1 MAVDLYQRIYDPLR
15 INRFCDTFLVILLV
29 ILCTAIPCGQLRR
42 DAIHD
47 SLASDSFVRLYAAGV
62 RGLAM
67 PCNCGKFG
75 LKIRRGQPREGS
87 PPLPAPRDS
96 KRLRSN
102 LASPSRET
110 PNSLVT
116 VLRTVCC
123 ICGCRGDVKSTLS
136 RIPSDR
142 ATQRTAGDMIV

>member
-1 MAVDLYQRIYDPLR
+1 MAVDFYQRIYDPLR

-75 LKIRRGQPREGS
+75 LKIRRGQPHGGS
-87 PPLPAPRDS
+87 IPPPGTKTTKPH
-96 KRLRSN
+96 
-102 LASPSRET
+102 
-110 PNSLVT
+110 
-116 VLRTVCC
+116 
-123 ICGCRGDVKSTLS
+123 
-136 RIPSDR
+136 
-142 ATQRTAGDMIV
+142 

>member
-75 LKIRRGQPREGS
+75 LKIRRPQGRGGS
-87 PPLPAPRDS
+87 PPLPAPRGS
-96 KRLRSN
+96 KRPDRFSPLLRE
-102 LASPSRET
+102 R

-136 RIPSDR
+136 RTPSDR